1 METQEGLLQAN
12 PEQQVLVKMLCGCGL
27 LGFPSV
33 FLSPQRPRCDTST
46 PPVAHSTLLH
56 ADAPLHPVTTCW
68 HPLGTA
74 WPHRLSG
81 QSPIWALP
89 FDWDVGALY
98 PCLCFS
104 EVITFTSLISL
115 FSFPFL
121 TADSCAFYSLRYENY
136 LGSLPSFTGPPWPT
150 CSKTQSLLIDRGWC
164 RKLDTWTW
172 QGSVVL
178 ISPPL
183 YPEWEFFIHAF
194 LKLYHTPSFVKIPF
208 FWLSTEDT
216 SSFLVKQMMV

>member
-1 METQEGLLQAN
+1 MPTQEGLLQAN

-27 LGFPSV
+27 LGFLSAFP
-33 FLSPQRPRCDTST
+33 SPQRPRCDTST

-56 ADAPLHPVTTCW
+56 ADAPLHPVKACPGHCMASSSFRTFSNLSIALW
-68 HPLGTA
+68 LGHWGFVPL
-74 WPHRLSG
+74 P
-81 QSPIWALP
+81 
-89 FDWDVGALY
+89 
-98 PCLCFS
+98 LCFS

-115 FSFPFL
+115 FSFPFH
-121 TADSCAFYSLRYENY
+121 TADSCAFYSLRSENY

-150 CSKTQSLLIDRGWC
+150 CSKTQSLFIDRGWC
-164 RKLDTWTW
+164 RRLDTWTW
-172 QGSVVL
+172 QGSGVL

-208 FWLSTEDT
+208 FG
-216 SSFLVKQMMV
+216 FLQKTQAPSW